1 MPVAIYRSNSS
12 TYPQSNSIYSWKKKK
27 CHECIHYQVFLNE
40 AQVRK
45 SGSHIVHIPIDT
57 YDFACQFNMQIMFT
71 FVYCKLSKAP
81 SYALIAFIHTHTQ
94 PCRIVNTES
103 RRERIRT
110 QLFEYQEKFI
120 KWSKHYQCGICCAA
134 VALIRLNKWKAAIRF
149 QSIIS
154 NAL

>member
-1 MPVAIYRSNSS
+1 MKTNAGCDL
-12 TYPQSNSIYSWKKKK
+12 SIDSQHVSPIKFNLQLEERKK

-81 SYALIAFIHTHTQ
+81 SYALIAHKHA
-94 PCRIVNTES
+94 ES
-103 RRERIRT
+103 
-110 QLFEYQEKFI
+110 
-120 KWSKHYQCGICCAA
+120 
-134 VALIRLNKWKAAIRF
+134 
-149 QSIIS
+149 
-154 NAL
+154 